1 MIKRFLKS
9 ESGNMAITGAISI
22 SVSLL
27 AIGAAID
34 ITSTSSQQKSLQDMV
49 DNATLAAAGSKEKN
63 KKKLQI
69 IVDKVIAQHNVEG
82 WPVKTKLTLKDDTV
96 FVEASSSYDTWL
108 MGMMGKD
115 KLPINV
121 EAASPMA
128 IDIPISVSLVLDTT
142 GSMAGNNI
150 KDLKVAA
157 NAMIDEF
164 EEFDGDVRLSVV
176 PFGKYV
182 NVGMKNKK
190 AHWIDTSKDG
200 TFDEYEH
207 CYDERITIKER
218 VCTGTGVFETR
229 DNYSDGVYQG
239 STQYEVQNCTP
250 GEYQPTGNR
259 ICEMRKIEYTWY
271 GCVGSRQSP
280 HNERAPY
287 AGRRI
292 PGIMNETCG
301 SEMIPL
307 TNNLNT
313 VKKTIDNLTTS
324 GETYLPS
331 GVMWGWRSMQ
341 KDVPLTEISKGKI
354 KNKEFAQNA
363 MVIMTDGENTLSQG
377 SDEHHNGSD
386 TNAANKRTEKLCEL
400 AKDDDITIF
409 TVGYRM
415 GSGRAAME
423 KLLQDCASQKS
434 NYYDAK
440 NAAELKKAFED
451 IANSLSF
458 TRLSH

>member
-1 MIKRFLKS
+1 MLKRFLKS

-34 ITSTSSQQKSLQDMV
+34 ITSTSNQQKSLQDMV

-82 WPVKTKLTLKDDTV
+82 WPITTTLTLKDDTV

-121 EAASPMA
+121 EAASPLT
-128 IDIPISVSLVLDTT
+128 IDTPISLSLVLDTT
-142 GSMAGNNI
+142 ASMKGDNI
-150 KDLKVAA
+150 KDLKTAA
-157 NAMIDEF
+157 NAMIGEF
-164 EEFDGDVRLSVV
+164 EKYDGDVRLAVV

-182 NVGMKNKK
+182 NVGMKNKN
-190 AHWIDTSKDG
+190 ANWIDTSKDG

-207 CYDERITIKER
+207 CYDEKITIKAR

-229 DNYSDGVYQG
+229 DHYEDGVYQ
-239 STQYEVQNCTP
+239 STSRHEKQNCTD
-250 GEYQPTGNR
+250 GEYEPTGNR
-259 ICEMRKIEYTWY
+259 ICEMRKTEYHWH

-280 HNERAPY
+280 YNESAPY

-292 PGIMNETCG
+292 PGVMNETCG

-307 TNNLNT
+307 TKNMNT
-313 VKKTIDNLTTS
+313 VKKTIDDLSTS

-331 GVMWGWRSMQ
+331 GVVWGWRALQ
-341 KDVPLTEISKGKI
+341 KDVPLTEVSNI
-354 KNKEFAQNA
+354 KNKEYAQNA

-377 SDEHHNGSD
+377 SDERHNGTD
-386 TNAANKRTEKLCEL
+386 VDAANKRTAKLCEL
-400 AKDDDITIF
+400 AKDDNITIF
-409 TVGYRM
+409 SVGYRM

-423 KLLQDCASQKS
+423 KLLKGCASQNV

-451 IANSLSF
+451 IANNLYF